1 MGLNDL
7 TRTVLYL
14 LETGGHTLLWC
25 KSNAVGSIFRLLP
38 LVGTS
43 KNILVQIVPLAR
55 QIYRIWITFYHSCRH
70 LGSNRGQKLVAS
82 FLAFQI
88 RFRIIWNR
96 WKKRSRVCK
105 VDKGWAKREA
115 GWIDVEKKGEKGWT
129 RKDYRKKR
137 TRTPER
143 SKEKNEY
150 YTKSAQLV
158 EGLKVQWKIENE
170 ETNNE
175 EWKEPTFTACPTADA
190 DNRNYLTYALTAE
203 LYRTRPTK
211 AIRRVGTFQTHSRIR
226 SSIRASPTTFIHVCL
241 LIPLIWIYTIV
252 ILKFIGR
259 HITWQPVENMI
270 FQGELWKLKTLTR
283 AWFYRHDCNYNY
295 YW

>member
-38 LVGTS
+38 LVRTS

-55 QIYRIWITFYHSCRH
+55 QIYRIWITFFHSCRH

-115 GWIDVEKKGEKGWT
+115 GWMDVEEKGEKGWT

-137 TRTPER
+137 TRTLER

-175 EWKEPTFTACPTADA
+175 EWKESTFTACPTADA
-190 DNRNYLTYALTAE
+190 DNRNYLTYALTAA

-211 AIRRVGTFQTHSRIR
+211 AIRRVRFKH
-226 SSIRASPTTFIHVCL
+226 
-241 LIPLIWIYTIV
+241 
-252 ILKFIGR
+252 
-259 HITWQPVENMI
+259 
-270 FQGELWKLKTLTR
+270 TR
-283 AWFYRHDCNYNY
+283 AFVLRLVPALQPSFTFVCWCLSSGYTR
-295 YW
+295 